1 MLNSFSSR
9 LPKFIEWLYYK
20 ICIEGKSNSENVGTV
35 DQEESVLLEIVNTCA
50 LCFFLPCFGQNIA
63 VYFLF
68 SIEYLETAVKH
79 VN

>member
-1 MLNSFSSR
+1 M
-9 LPKFIEWLYYK
+9 EWLYYK

-50 LCFFLPCFGQNIA
+50 LDFFLPCFGQNIA

-68 SIEYLETAVKH
+68 ISIEFLETVVKH
-79 VN
+79 MN